1 MFDGRIIE
9 VVGDTSQHSFAFI
22 TNNYFHW
29 SIYVVALRSVKKIAN
44 SNIKPKST
52 TTQFCAHILDTP
64 ILMSVDH
71 WPLHLLHW
79 LRYSIVF

>member
-29 SIYVVALRSVKKIAN
+29 SIYVVALRSVKKIAK
-44 SNIKPKST
+44 SNIKPKSVTT
-52 TTQFCAHILDTP
+52 TTQFCAHILDTL
-64 ILMSVDH
+64 ILTRVDH
-71 WPLHLLHW
+71 WPLHLRH
-79 LRYSIVF
+79 